1 MNDVKTAVILAAGK
15 GERLRPFTYT
25 KPKPLIPILN
35 KPFISYI
42 LNTLLTY
49 DFKKIIFVV
58 NYLKEKIIDYISRNY
73 SSKVNV
79 EFVHQEKTLGT
90 GHAVK
95 ALKNIVD
102 ERFLLIYGDVYVE
115 RNVVKKILTEA
126 ENFENILIGVPV
138 NNPWDYGVLIIKN
151 GFLEGIVEKPEQGK
165 EPSNIVNAGVYVLNT
180 EIFNSLE
187 EIGISPRGEIELT
200 DAITKLAKRSKVK
213 VITVDS
219 SEWFE
224 LGKVWDILELNR
236 IMLKRVKKTEIEGII
251 EGNVSVIKGHVIVG
265 KNTIIRSGT
274 YIEGPVFI
282 GENCIIGPNSY
293 IRPYTVLGNH
303 VRIGA
308 SCEIKASVI
317 MDHTH
322 ISHLNYVGDS
332 VIGEHVN
339 FGAGTIT
346 ANLRLDNRTVKVTL
360 KGKRVDSGRRKL
372 GAFIGD
378 YVKTGINVSLMPGV
392 KIGPYTWIAP
402 GLVIYEDIPPYSF
415 VKQLGRRNYIIE
427 RLAIL
432 ENK

>member
-1 MNDVKTAVILAAGK
+1 VNEVKTAVILAAGK
-15 GERLRPFTYT
+15 GERLQPFTYT

-42 LNTLLTY
+42 LNTLLAY
-49 DFKKIIFVV
+49 DFRKIIVVV
-58 NYLKEKIIDYISRNY
+58 NYLKEKIIDHINRNY
-73 SSKVNV
+73 GSKVNI
-79 EFVHQEKTLGT
+79 EFIYQEKTLGT

-95 ALKNIVD
+95 TLKNIVN
-102 ERFLLIYGDVYVE
+102 ERFLLVYGDVYVE
-115 RNVVKKILTEA
+115 RKVVKKILAEA
-126 ENFENILIGVPV
+126 ESFENVLIGVPV
-138 NNPWDYGVLIIKN
+138 NNPWDYGVLIVKN

-165 EPSNIVNAGVYVLNT
+165 EPSNIINAGIYVLDT
-180 EIFNSLE
+180 EIFDYLE
-187 EIGISPRGEIELT
+187 KIGTSPRGEIELT

-213 VITVDS
+213 VVTVNS
-219 SEWFE
+219 NEWFE

-236 IMLKRVKKTEIEGII
+236 VMLEKIGKTKIKGII
-251 EGNVSVIKGHVIVG
+251 EENVSVKGHVIVG
-265 KNTIIRSGT
+265 KNTIIKSGT

-282 GENCIIGPNSY
+282 GENCVIGPNSY

-303 VRIGA
+303 VKIGA

-322 ISHLNYVGDS
+322 IPHLNYVGDS

-346 ANLRLDNRTVKVTL
+346 ANLRLNDKTVKVTL
-360 KGKRVDSGRRKL
+360 KGKRINSGRRKL

-378 YVKTGINVSLMPGV
+378 HVRTGINVSLMPGV
-392 KIGPYTWIAP
+392 KIGPYVWIAP

-415 VKQLGRRNYIIE
+415 VKQSNKRNYIIE
-427 RLAIL
+427 RLTI
-432 ENK
+432 